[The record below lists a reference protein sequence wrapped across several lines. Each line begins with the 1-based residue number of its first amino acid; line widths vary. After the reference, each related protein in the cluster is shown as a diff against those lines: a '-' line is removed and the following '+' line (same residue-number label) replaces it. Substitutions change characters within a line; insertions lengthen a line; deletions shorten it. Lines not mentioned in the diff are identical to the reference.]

1 MKVQANV
8 QYNDFKGTS
17 AADIADFSNLENF
30 LKGKGV
36 DVNRYSPVGVDFNSS
51 YDHCSYGVIC
61 KDRDANN
68 KLVEIRF
75 ESEGSY
81 EDFFSLFK
89 RFNVILT
96 DHGAYGDCEI
106 DSEWVYVDDRQ

>member
-1 MKVQANV
+1 MISKVRQ
-8 QYNDFKGTS
+8 QPILPT
-17 AADIADFSNLENF
+17 F
-30 LKGKGV
+30 LIW
-36 DVNRYSPVGVDFNSS
+36 RIF
-51 YDHCSYGVIC
+51 VIC

-81 EDFFSLFK
+81 EEFFSLFK